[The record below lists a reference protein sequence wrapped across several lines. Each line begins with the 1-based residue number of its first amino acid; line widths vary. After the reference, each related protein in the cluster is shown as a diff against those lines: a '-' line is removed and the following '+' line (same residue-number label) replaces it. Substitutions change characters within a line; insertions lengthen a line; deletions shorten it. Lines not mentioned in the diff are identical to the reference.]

1 MLKDEIQNKIKTQVN
16 RVNMSNPRFR
26 LCILLNLTAFYFQN
40 YFSFGYIHKPGAWL
54 FLISNKKK
62 LKLKEK
68 IKMAL
73 RAEIKKK

>member
-16 RVNMSNPRFR
+16 RVNMSNPRSR

-68 IKMAL
+68 NKDGTQGWN
-73 RAEIKKK
+73 KKK